1 MNQVR
6 TNIGLDKDRRL
17 DDVMHIAYVPNNQRA
32 LEITYRERE
41 KPLEVIYEAET
52 PTDCAEIC
60 AKIQFYI
67 NSHSRISEE
76 GPSDSKTSPQR

>member
-1 MNQVR
+1 MQNQIISV
-6 TNIGLDKDRRL
+6 
-17 DDVMHIAYVPNNQRA
+17 
-32 LEITYRERE
+32 
-41 KPLEVIYEAET
+41 ET

-76 GPSDSKTSPQR
+76 GSSDSKTSPQR